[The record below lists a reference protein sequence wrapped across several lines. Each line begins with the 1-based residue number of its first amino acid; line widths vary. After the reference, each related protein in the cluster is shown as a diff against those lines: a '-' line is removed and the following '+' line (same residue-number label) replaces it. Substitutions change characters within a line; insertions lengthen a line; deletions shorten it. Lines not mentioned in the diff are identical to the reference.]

1 MLWQYAHQRNAKH
14 NNDNIP
20 GPRDLSH
27 VSGVDPMKMQKLKA
41 LFNFLV
47 TKKRKKDV
55 DEPSLFGR
63 TCSSKSSCAY
73 SLASSCWRCLT
84 DAARDCRLT
93 SRFFARQAA
102 HFLSSHKTEQRRC
115 DNYGMKYEMAAEQR
129 HRPEDNFPYR

>member
-47 TKKRKKDV
+47 TKKRKKKMLMNPAFSEEHV
-55 DEPSLFGR
+55 AANHHVHTVSLLVGVVSGMRPVTVGR
-63 TCSSKSSCAY
+63 SH
-73 SLASSCWRCLT
+73 
-84 DAARDCRLT
+84 D
-93 SRFFARQAA
+93 
-102 HFLSSHKTEQRRC
+102 SSHGRQRIFYPRIRQ
-115 DNYGMKYEMAAEQR
+115 NKGGATTTA
-129 HRPEDNFPYR
+129 